1 MIHHR
6 LSSLQGNAH
15 HIKPGVP
22 IMQPVPGEKKERSLY
37 HLFLFPRTYRFQRR
51 AKTIIRA
58 GFNFDEDHDAT
69 IQKNE
74 IQLSNR
80 TAVIPLNDSVA
91 FLSKIDLGN
100 SFPFLPQ
107 DLLVR
112 LHAYPLPKSDS
123 GAAWHAR
130 VNHSR
135 TGLKLRR

>member
-15 HIKPGVP
+15 HIKPGIP
-22 IMQPVPGEKKERSLY
+22 IMQLVPGEKKERCLY
-37 HLFLFPRTYRFQRR
+37 HLFLFPRAYRFQRR
-51 AKTIIRA
+51 AKTIIGT
-58 GFNFDEDHDAT
+58 GFNLDEDHDAT

-74 IQLSNR
+74 VQLSNW
-80 TAVIPLNDSVA
+80 TAVIPLDDSVA
-91 FLSKIDLGN
+91 LLSKIALGN

>member
-1 MIHHR
+1 MFHHR
-6 LSSLQGNAH
+6 LSPLIGDPD
-15 HIKPGVP
+15 HIKPGIP

-58 GFNFDEDHDAT
+58 GFNLDEDYDAT

>member
-15 HIKPGVP
+15 HIKPGIP
-22 IMQPVPGEKKERSLY
+22 IMQPVPGEKKERRLY
-37 HLFLFPRTYRFQRR
+37 HLFLFPRAYRFQWR

-58 GFNFDEDHDAT
+58 GFNLDEDHDAT

-74 IQLSNR
+74 VQLSNW
-80 TAVIPLNDSVA
+80 TAVIPLDDSVA
-91 FLSKIDLGN
+91 LLSKIALGN